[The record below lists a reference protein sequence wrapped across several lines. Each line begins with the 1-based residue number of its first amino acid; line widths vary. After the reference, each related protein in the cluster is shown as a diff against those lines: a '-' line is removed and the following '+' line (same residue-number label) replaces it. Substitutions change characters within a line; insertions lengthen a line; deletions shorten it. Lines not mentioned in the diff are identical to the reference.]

1 MISKLPRWV
10 WTGAWVLAFIAGIVN
25 AVCLIG
31 AGHRSVT
38 HLTGTT
44 TMLSITLSLPDFE
57 GAGHFVLLLGSFIA
71 GTALSGLIIEDT
83 ALKLGRRYPVA
94 LLLESG
100 LLCGA
105 AALLKSQNTLG
116 YSLAACACGLQNAMA
131 TTYSGTV
138 VRTTH
143 VSGMFTDLGI
153 SLGHALRR
161 HPVDCR
167 RVRLSVIVITGFFCG
182 GVAGAVLF
190 QCAGYGAL
198 LVPAGMTAAAAMGY
212 GWHTWRARAGEG

>member
-10 WTGAWVLAFIAGIVN
+10 WTGAWMLAFIAGIVN
-25 AVCLIG
+25 AVGLLG
-31 AGHRSVT
+31 LEHQSVT

-44 TMLSITLSLPDFE
+44 TLLGIALSRADFS
-57 GAGHFVLLLGSFIA
+57 GISHFALLLGSFIA

-94 LLLESG
+94 LLLEAAM
-100 LLCGA
+100 LCMA
-105 AALLKSQNTLG
+105 AALLRDRNTWG
-116 YSLAACACGLQNAMA
+116 HYLASCACGLQNAMV

-161 HPVDCR
+161 HPVDR
-167 RVRLSVIVITGFFCG
+167 RRARLSAIVITGFLSG
-182 GVAGAVLF
+182 GAAGAELF
-190 QCAGYGAL
+190 RNVGYGAL
-198 LVPAGMTAAAAMGY
+198 LVPAAMTAAAALGY
-212 GWHTWRARAGEG
+212 GLHTLKSR